1 MMKFIIWGGM
11 ALSKDMLGFTLR
23 VQWGVVNVKVS
34 QCLSIY
40 HSTATPYGFLQLAL

>member
-1 MMKFIIWGGM
+1 M

-23 VQWGVVNVKVS
+23 VQWGVVNVS

-40 HSTATPYGFLQLAL
+40 HSTATPYGFLQLVL